1 MTISGRQ
8 AVCTART
15 RAFTRTASEKQPAVA
30 SVHIGGSGASAPS
43 SAVTFC
49 QDMLLFR
56 ALGKLLRGFQRRVAA
71 GYGQANLPCRLGGE
85 PVTHRHP
92 FLSDGAIWRIQVG
105 ERDGW
110 ICGSC

>member
-71 GYGQANLPCRLGGE
+71 GYGQANLPCRLGGAPPE
-85 PVTHRHP
+85 VTQAWEQARHAQ
-92 FLSDGAIWRIQVG
+92 SSARICV
-105 ERDGW
+105 EHAAP
-110 ICGSC
+110 S